1 MGLFG
6 KFVDKIFCFTKV
18 SYNQSKDLTIPERGA
33 KCRLLMRGWYIGK
46 GLSFNAAFVLK
57 DHTRHEDS
65 GYNNNLYIKM
75 QTEVTLVKSLHCPC
89 HRKGGWSLSV
99 VVFALEE

>member
-1 MGLFG
+1 M
-6 KFVDKIFCFTKV
+6 FCFTKV
-18 SYNQSKDLTIPERGA
+18 SFIQSKNLTGLERSA
-33 KCRLLMRGWYIGK
+33 KSRLLMRGWYIGK

-75 QTEVTLVKSLHCPC
+75 QTEVTLVEEFAQTAKC
-89 HRKGGWSLSV
+89 HRKDV
-99 VVFALEE
+99 

>member
-1 MGLFG
+1 LGYLLTIC
-6 KFVDKIFCFTKV
+6 FVSQKISF
-18 SYNQSKDLTIPERGA
+18 NQSKDLSVLERGA
-33 KCRLLMRGWYIGK
+33 KSRLLIRGWQIRK

-75 QTEVTLVKSLHCPC
+75 QTEVTLVEMS
-89 HRKGGWSLSV
+89 
-99 VVFALEE
+99 

>member
-1 MGLFG
+1 LTIC
-6 KFVDKIFCFTKV
+6 FVSQKISF
-18 SYNQSKDLTIPERGA
+18 NQSKDLSILERSA
-33 KCRLLMRGWYIGK
+33 KSRLLMRGWCIGK

-75 QTEVTLVKSLHCPC
+75 QTEVTLVEEFAQTAKC
-89 HRKGGWSLSV
+89 HRKDV
-99 VVFALEE
+99 